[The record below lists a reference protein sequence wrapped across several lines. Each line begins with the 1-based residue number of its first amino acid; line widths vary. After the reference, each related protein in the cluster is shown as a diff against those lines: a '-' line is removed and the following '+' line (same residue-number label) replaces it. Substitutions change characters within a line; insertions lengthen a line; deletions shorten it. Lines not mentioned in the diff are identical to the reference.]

1 MSNGITSSQFE
12 QNTSKKS
19 VTYEI
24 MHMEKLV
31 ARVYTLGKAKIYN
44 AQFMPYDM
52 YLEESSDFDSLENN
66 LENFYYWCTSRMFPL
81 NRTYVNEI
89 MHGLGISG
97 SLTNKERA
105 QLAISYN
112 CVSLNDVYWVRI
124 EGENKTFSELN
135 LYDRELNDTIVEL
148 PLRGKLLP
156 VSSRDLAQDLSTRGR
171 FPKAWIRLG
180 SKLSLLKAGGA
191 SVSRELLASKICQ
204 CFDIPQ
210 VTYEEYFYDG
220 EVVSRSTIVTSKE
233 LSMVSKMAYDIYAVN
248 NDLDTV
254 EECIRLD
261 PIVYYGMNI
270 LDYLVGNTDRHQENW
285 GFLIDNTTNQSISL
299 YPLMDFNMSFQTY
312 DKLDGA
318 NCLTVGSRKLSQREA
333 AIEAVKAIGLRQI
346 CDVDLNIF
354 EGMDQEREMFKL
366 RFAELEKYAK

>member
-1 MSNGITSSQFE
+1 MSNSITNSQFE
-12 QNTSKKS
+12 LNTSNKS

-31 ARVYTLGKAKIYN
+31 ATVSTLGKAKIYN

-81 NRTYVNEI
+81 NRTYANEI
-89 MHGLGISG
+89 MQGLGITG
-97 SLTNKERA
+97 VLTNKERA

-112 CVSLNDVYWVRI
+112 CVSFNDVYWVRI

-135 LYDRELNDTIVEL
+135 LYDRELNDTIVDL

-171 FPKAWIRLG
+171 FPKSWIR
-180 SKLSLLKAGGA
+180 SNRKLCLLKAGGA

-248 NDLDTV
+248 NGLDTI

-285 GFLIDNTTNQSISL
+285 GFLIDNTTNQPISL
-299 YPLMDFNMSFQTY
+299 YPIMDFNMSFQTY

-318 NCLTVGSRKLSQREA
+318 NCLTVGERKLSQREA

-346 CDVDLNIF
+346 RDVDLNIF
-354 EGMDQEREMFKL
+354 EGMDQERDMFQL
-366 RFAELEKYAK
+366 RLAELKKYAK